1 MTVGAGVVARTRL
14 LPRLDAAVT
23 HRLTTV
29 VADAGFGKSEL
40 LRQWLANRHVDAARL
55 VRPAQ
60 RDVSGIASA
69 LVAVLRERA
78 PEDAARLALVVGA
91 RQSTSDQDRADALA
105 GMLCSALQ
113 SLPAFHV
120 LVVIDDAHL
129 MTDTAA
135 RFVESLLRQSPTT
148 LHLLLLSRQDPG
160 FSVDRLPDPVQ
171 RFDGTDLGFD
181 DVELTQLMV
190 QIVGDDEHAAAVQS
204 LLGRWPA
211 AVRLAAEALSRVA
224 PDRRTAELLRIKTE
238 GDHGL
243 LSLAHEVFGNESPRN
258 RRFAQVVAPYDG
270 FTVELAQKLGCDD
283 AAATVDELLSRGIL
297 TPVGEEDHHQFYAFP
312 KLMREFVRATL
323 QLDAEERPG
332 LVRVAGE
339 YFEEHGQLEGALRCA
354 VDQAD
359 SPWIARL
366 LRTHGRA
373 LIDGG
378 RDARVAMALSMVADA
393 DRDARIDEVQG
404 ALHDA
409 RGDHVRALH
418 FYGRAADAQP
428 EVSPWLAYRIGF
440 LQYVRGDLDAALEA
454 FRSARPG
461 AETPEQA
468 LLQAWQATVHWAR
481 GQLDQGW
488 AAAEPALAL
497 ATRLDDPQALAAA
510 HTVTAML
517 CAHKGDRDGNKTH
530 YDLALAHAER
540 AGDVMQVVRIRNNRG
555 SRLLEEAELDAALA
569 ELEVAIELAEAS
581 GLRFYLSLALAN
593 RGELRFHQGQYD
605 AAVADL
611 EAARDLDRAAG
622 TPSTSSALVHLGHV
636 YRHRGYANQARLA
649 YEEALE
655 AGRNSGDVNLIVPA
669 LCGVAQ
675 LVTESDPVLA
685 KHLADEALSYDPG
698 LGRVVALTTAA
709 WVALAAGR
717 SEEAYGYA
725 TEALTEAVARR
736 DRLGQA
742 EALHLAV
749 LSDPEQPAD
758 DPRLDQAAALVEQIG
773 APVWRAR
780 VRLEQAR
787 RLPAAEALVLVEE
800 VNQLATMLGARNL
813 ADRAAAVARSLDVSG
828 RVPPVELI
836 TLGGFRVRRAGRILS
851 LSDWPD
857 EASPALLKRLTSVPS
872 LTWPRAAL
880 ARSLWP
886 GGTATDDQ
894 LDAAIAGAQRALDP
908 TGEHE
913 FVRVQGDQV
922 SLVNADVD
930 VHTFLVD
937 SAAGLMSASG
947 RDVLRR
953 AESRYSGDYLE
964 EHPGEPWAITLR
976 EEARARYVEVARA
989 LATTSLRE
997 GEHDAAARYSRR
1009 ILERDPYDEGAH
1021 LSLVAALAGAGR
1033 TQEARSCYATYVARS
1048 DELGLEAIPWAMVSE
1063 TVAA

>member
-1 MTVGAGVVARTRL
+1 MTVGAGVVARARL

-40 LRQWLANRHVDAARL
+40 LDQWLAARQPDAARL

-60 RDVSGIASA
+60 RDVAGIASA
-69 LVAVLRERA
+69 LVGVLRERA

-91 RQSTSDQDRADALA
+91 RQSSADQDRADALA

-113 SLPAFHV
+113 GLPTLHV
-120 LVVIDDAHL
+120 LVVVDDAHL
-129 MTDTAA
+129 MTDTAS
-135 RFVESLLRQSPTT
+135 RFVESLLRQSPPT
-148 LHLLLLSRQDPG
+148 LHLLLLSRHDPG
-160 FSVDRLPDPVQ
+160 FAVDRLPDPVQ
-171 RFDGTDLGFD
+171 RFDGTDLGLD
-181 DVELTQLMV
+181 DDELALLLV
-190 QIVGDDEHAAAVQS
+190 QVVGDDEHAAAVRS

-211 AVRLAAEALSRVA
+211 AVRLAAEALSRVS

-243 LSLAHEVFGNESPRN
+243 LALANEVFSNESPRN
-258 RRFAQVVAPYDG
+258 RRLAQVVAPYDG

-283 AAATVDELLSRGIL
+283 AAATVEELLSRGIL
-297 TPVGEEDHHQFYAFP
+297 NPVGDEDHQFYGFP

-323 QLDAEERPG
+323 QLDPDERPG

-339 YFEEHGQLEGALRCA
+339 YFEEHGQFEGALRCA
-354 VDQAD
+354 VDQQD
-359 SPWIARL
+359 SAWVARL
-366 LRTHGRA
+366 LRAHGRL
-373 LIDGG
+373 LIERG
-378 RDARVAMALSMVADA
+378 RDARVALALGLVAEH
-393 DRDARIDEVQG
+393 DRDAALDEVQG

-409 RGDHVRALH
+409 RGDHVHALH

-428 EVSPWLAYRIGF
+428 EISPWLAYRIGF
-440 LQYVRGDLDAALEA
+440 LQYVRGDLDAALDA
-454 FRSARPG
+454 FRAAHPG
-461 AETPEQA
+461 AETADQA

-481 GQLDQGW
+481 GQIDEGW
-488 AAAEPALAL
+488 AVAAPALEL

-510 HTVTAML
+510 HTVMAML
-517 CAHKGDRDGNKTH
+517 CAHRGDREGNKEH
-530 YDLALAHAER
+530 YDRALVQAER

-593 RGELRFHQGQYD
+593 RGELRFQQGQYD

-675 LVTESDPVLA
+675 LLTESDPELA
-685 KHLADEALSYDPG
+685 RHLADEALSYDPG

-709 WVALAAGR
+709 WVGLADGR
-717 SEEAYGYA
+717 TEEAYRWA
-725 TEALTEAVARR
+725 CEAVDEAVGRR

-742 EALHLAV
+742 EAFLLAV
-749 LSDPEQPAD
+749 LTDPSAPAHD
-758 DPRLDQAAALVEQIG
+758 DRLDLAAALVEQIG

-780 VRLEQAR
+780 IRLEQAR
-787 RLPAAEALVLVEE
+787 RLPPAEALVLVEE
-800 VNQLATMLGARNL
+800 VGQLAAMLGARNL
-813 ADRAAAVARSLDVSG
+813 ADRASALARSLDVG
-828 RVPPVELI
+828 DRVPPVELI
-836 TLGGFRVRRAGRILS
+836 TLGGFRVRRAGRTVS

-872 LTWPRAAL
+872 LTWTRPAL
-880 ARSLWP
+880 QRSLWP
-886 GGTATDDQ
+886 GGTATEEQ

-908 TGEHE
+908 SGEHE
-913 FVRVQGDQV
+913 FLRVHGDQV

-930 VHTFLVD
+930 VHAFLTE
-937 SAAGLMSASG
+937 SASGLMSASG

-964 EHPGEPWAITLR
+964 EHPGETWAVTLR
-976 EEARARYVEVARA
+976 EEARGRYVEVCRA
-989 LATTSLRE
+989 LAGTALRD

-1021 LSLVAALAGAGR
+1021 LALVAALAGSGR
-1033 TQEARSCYATYVARS
+1033 SQEARSCYATYVARS